1 MSGAVSGSRE
11 RIDPQQRKEVARPSA
26 RFSRALSPTYTHGM
40 AKRQVRRPF
49 SQVAAAQ
56 PPVFDAARDEM
67 YQQIIQCG
75 VIGADPDHQTEW
87 FDETMRY
94 FTDRYHEL
102 SQDELARL
110 RTLGERFVRPPRQVA
125 AAQPGPAA

>member
-1 MSGAVSGSRE
+1 VSGSRE
-11 RIDPQQRKEVARPSA
+11 RIDRLQRKAIARHASA
-26 RFSRALSPTYTHGM
+26 RLSRALSPTYTHGM

-49 SQVAAAQ
+49 SQVTAAQ
-56 PPVFDAARDEM
+56 PPVFDEARNEL

-94 FTDRYHEL
+94 FADRYHEL
-102 SQDELARL
+102 TQDELTRL

-125 AAQPGPAA
+125 AQPGQTA

>member
-1 MSGAVSGSRE
+1 
-11 RIDPQQRKEVARPSA
+11 
-26 RFSRALSPTYTHGM
+26 M

-49 SQVAAAQ
+49 TQSAETQ
-56 PPVFDAARDEM
+56 PAVFDQARDEM

-75 VIGADPDHQTEW
+75 VIGADADHQTEW

-94 FTDRYHEL
+94 FADRYHEL
-102 SQDELARL
+102 ADDELAKL

-125 AAQPGPAA
+125 AQPGPAA